1 MPPFEEFSAGYYIGR
16 VYIELYDGEH
26 AVMDRDQHE
35 ETNEHIYATGEGVE
49 RVDQPLIVKVD
60 ESHFPVVGADDVPT
74 DTLALPDVV
83 LAETQIESPPTVKE
97 VLVAKAERASQLLE
111 WFTPYTVNESGFA

>member
-1 MPPFEEFSAGYYIGR
+1 MPLFEEFSTGYYIGR

-35 ETNEHIYATGEGVE
+35 ETNEHVYATGEGVE
-49 RVDQPLIVKVD
+49 RVDQPLVVKVD
-60 ESHFPVVGADDVPT
+60 ESHFPVLGADDVPT

-83 LAETQIESPPTVKE
+83 LEETRIESPPVVKE